1 MAVQK
6 FPIGVNAFMTEVR
19 DALIESGFFEGCT
32 IDVDIDWSTIT
43 TVVTS
48 QPETGDEHTVWVD
61 NGVLKLYK
69 DGSWVVTDT
78 AVTYPDNV
86 NTTTRP
92 TTVRIKDQNGNL
104 LFKVSNDPVFNN
116 APRGRVKWTSYCLSG
131 STSGLV
137 GMMSGYYV
145 ADYST
150 YIKTIYVCSNGII
163 IHVTCNNEPN
173 TKEYNAPIRIVKTNN
188 GKYAFITCRNT
199 ADRVSTPTG
208 YPTGSGGYCSLLDC
222 ITYDDTNT
230 ISTFLITNAYG
241 LHYEVIPMLTNSA
254 PNLLS
259 YTEKSGFLQYSTQD
273 LAIKTV
279 MIGGKRY
286 LTDSFFAILD
296 ED

>member
-1 MAVQK
+1 MAVQR
-6 FPIGVNAFMTEVR
+6 FPITNNSMTEVR
-19 DALIESGFFEGCT
+19 DALIQSGFFEDCT

-61 NGVLKLYK
+61 NGILKLYK
-69 DGSWVVTDT
+69 DGSWVATDT
-78 AVTYPDNV
+78 VVTNPGYV
-86 NTTTRP
+86 NTTTKP
-92 TTVRIKDQNGNL
+92 TSVRIKDQNGNL
-104 LFKVSNDPVFNN
+104 IFKVSNDPYANN
-116 APRGRVKWTSYCLSG
+116 VTRGRVKWTSYCLSG
-131 STSGLV
+131 STSGFI

-145 ADYST
+145 SDYST
-150 YIKTIYVCSNGII
+150 YIKTIYACSNGII
-163 IHVTCNNEPN
+163 IHTTCNKEDE
-173 TKEYNAPIRIVKTNN
+173 TKEYNAPIRVVKTNN

-199 ADRVSTPTG
+199 ESRPETPTG
-208 YPTGSGGYCSLLDC
+208 YPSGSGGYCNLLDC
-222 ITYDDTNT
+222 VTYDDTNT

-241 LHYEVIPMLTNSA
+241 LHYEVIPMLTNSDS
-254 PNLLS
+254 NLLS

-273 LAIKTV
+273 LVIKTV

>member
-6 FPIGVNAFMTEVR
+6 FLITDNSMTEVR
-19 DALIESGFFEGCT
+19 DALIQSGFFEDCT
-32 IDVDIDWSTIT
+32 IDVDIDWSTIN

-69 DGSWVVTDT
+69 NGDWVATDT
-78 AVTYPDNV
+78 IVTNSNNV
-86 NTTTRP
+86 NTTTKP
-92 TTVRIKDQNGNL
+92 TSVRIKDQNGNL
-104 LFKVSNDPVFNN
+104 LFKVSNDPYAINVT
-116 APRGRVKWTSYCLSG
+116 RGRVKWTSYCLSG
-131 STSGLV
+131 SASGRV
-137 GMMSGYYV
+137 GMMSGYYT
-145 ADYST
+145 ADYSC
-150 YIKTIYVCSNGII
+150 YIKTIYACSNGII
-163 IHVTCNNEPN
+163 IHITCNKEDN

-199 ADRVSTPTG
+199 QDSTTTPTG
-208 YPTGSGGYCSLLDC
+208 YPTGSGGYCNMLDC
-222 ITYDDTNT
+222 ITYGDTNT
-230 ISTFLITNAYG
+230 IDTFLITNAYG
-241 LHYEVIPMLTNSA
+241 LHYEVIPMLTNSD

-273 LAIKTV
+273 LVIKTV

>member
-6 FPIGVNAFMTEVR
+6 FPITDNSMTEVR

-69 DGSWVVTDT
+69 DGSWVATDT
-78 AVTYPDNV
+78 TVTYQDNV
-86 NTTTRP
+86 NTTTKP
-92 TTVRIKDQNGNL
+92 TSVRIKDQNGNL
-104 LFKVSNDPVFNN
+104 LFKIANDPAFNN
-116 APRGRVKWTSYCLSG
+116 ASRGRVKWTSYCLSG
-131 STSGLV
+131 SASGLV
-137 GMMSGYYV
+137 GMMSGYYTS
-145 ADYST
+145 DYSC
-150 YIKTIYVCSNGII
+150 YIKTIYACSNGII
-163 IHVTCNNEPN
+163 IHITCNQEAS

-188 GKYAFITCRNT
+188 GKYAFITCRST
-199 ADRVSTPTG
+199 VGDSPTTPTG
-208 YPTGSGGYCSLLDC
+208 YPSGSGGYCNMLDC

-230 ISTFLITNAYG
+230 IDTFLITNTYG
-241 LHYEVIPMLTNSA
+241 LHYEVIPMLTNSD

-273 LAIKTV
+273 LVIKTV